1 MQFLQGN
8 FLDDMHKL
16 HLPTLTWRAPP
27 KIHGRPI
34 RALRNI
40 AGHSMDGLIAFG
52 GCIPTVMGIMP
63 VAKADP
69 LLIGKQ
75 PCLVDV
81 IGREK
86 LECFSQTT
94 SLISTACP
102 PSYSIPAIVR
112 AAAAA
117 ASSVIVGTSSVASA
131 DRVPIGEQSGA
142 VLFNTACPLTQALCK
157 GRYC

>member
-1 MQFLQGN
+1 
-8 FLDDMHKL
+8 
-16 HLPTLTWRAPP
+16 
-27 KIHGRPI
+27 
-34 RALRNI
+34 
-40 AGHSMDGLIAFG
+40 MDGLIAFG

-81 IGREK
+81 IEREK
-86 LECFSQTT
+86 LQSFSQTT

-102 PSYSIPAIVR
+102 PSYSIPAIAW

-117 ASSVIVGTSSVASA
+117 ASSIIVGTWSVASA
-131 DRVPIGEQSGA
+131 DPLLIGKQPGA
-142 VLFNTACPLTQALCK
+142 VLCITACALTQA
-157 GRYC
+157 

>member
-27 KIHGRPI
+27 KVHGRPI

-75 PCLVDV
+75 P
-81 IGREK
+81 
-86 LECFSQTT
+86 
-94 SLISTACP
+94 
-102 PSYSIPAIVR
+102 
-112 AAAAA
+112 
-117 ASSVIVGTSSVASA
+117 
-131 DRVPIGEQSGA
+131 GA
-142 VLFNTACPLTQALCK
+142 VVFKERKREMPML
-157 GRYC
+157 

>member
-27 KIHGRPI
+27 KVHGRPV

-69 LLIGKQ
+69 LLIGEQ
-75 PCLVDV
+75 P
-81 IGREK
+81 
-86 LECFSQTT
+86 
-94 SLISTACP
+94 
-102 PSYSIPAIVR
+102 
-112 AAAAA
+112 
-117 ASSVIVGTSSVASA
+117 
-131 DRVPIGEQSGA
+131 GA
-142 VLFNTACPLTQALCK
+142 VLLITTCPLTQALCM
-157 GRYC
+157 GRCCQVSSLSQYFSLREGTTML